1 MKQVIILKWHVITLN
16 KWTDVRVGQMY
27 CMKNCEKSPN

>member
-1 MKQVIILKWHVITLN
+1 MNQVIILKWHIIPLD
-16 KWTDVRVGQMY
+16 KCDDVRIGQMY